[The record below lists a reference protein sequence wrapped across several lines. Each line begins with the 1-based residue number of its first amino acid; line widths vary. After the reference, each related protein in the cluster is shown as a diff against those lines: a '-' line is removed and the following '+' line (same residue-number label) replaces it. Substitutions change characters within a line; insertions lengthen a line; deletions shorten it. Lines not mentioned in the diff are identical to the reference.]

1 MKILGIETTCDETS
15 AAVVE
20 NGRRVLSN
28 VVVSSLKEHS
38 KYGGVIPEIA
48 SRRQLECIQP
58 VVEEALANAGMT
70 LKNIGVVA
78 VASQPG
84 LIGSLL
90 VGTSFASALSA
101 SIRKPLIEV
110 NHVHAHLYANFLL
123 MPDGD
128 ARLPARQGSKEIPAL
143 PAVGLIVS
151 GGHTSLYLI
160 KDFKNP
166 RLIGQTLDDAAGEAY
181 DKVARIL
188 DLGYPG
194 GPVIDELASQIP
206 DTDLAFSCAPMKD
219 SLNFSFSGIK
229 TAVLYHTQKHGKAKE
244 QKPQIAHAFQ
254 KSVVSVLVDK
264 ALEACRQH
272 KVGTLLIGGGVA
284 ANSLLRAKLKE
295 MAETRG
301 IRFYCP
307 PPALCLDNG
316 AMIAG
321 LAYRIKQ
328 GAKS

>member
-58 VVEEALANAGMT
+58 VVEEALADAGMT
-70 LKNIGVVA
+70 LKNIGAVA
-78 VASQPG
+78 VANHPG

-128 ARLPARQGSKEIPAL
+128 GSKEIPAL

-166 RLIGQTLDDAAGEAY
+166 RLIGQTVDDAAGEAY

-206 DTDLAFSCAPMKD
+206 DTDLVFSCAPMKD

-229 TAVLYHTQKHGKAKE
+229 TAALYHTQKHGKADR

-254 KSVVSVLVDK
+254 KSVVTVLVDK
-264 ALEACRQH
+264 ALEACRRH
-272 KVGTLLIGGGVA
+272 KAGTLLIGGGVA

-295 MAETRG
+295 TAETQG
-301 IRFYCP
+301 VRFHCP
-307 PPALCLDNG
+307 PPVLCLDNG

-321 LAYRIKQ
+321 LAYRLKQ
-328 GAKS
+328 